1 MAASI
6 LELILA
12 ILERTEAPT
21 DVVTA
26 SILDLASAFKELA
39 TEANEAVAAEKLEL
53 ATHTLELAIEANEAV
68 AAAILELISMVGVA
82 AAMPELI
89 SDLFS
94 EAFAEI
100 EDAAEAMLELASAEI
115 ELANEANEAVAK
127 DILELILYILLLATK
142 LTEETNA

>member
-1 MAASI
+1 VAASI
-6 LELILA
+6 LELISA
-12 ILERTEAPT
+12 ILERIEAPT

-26 SILDLASAFKELA
+26 SILDLASAEIELA
-39 TEANEAVAAEKLEL
+39 TEANEAVTADKLEL
-53 ATHTLELAIEANEAV
+53 AKDTLELATEANEAV

-82 AAMPELI
+82 AAIPELN
-89 SDLFS
+89 SDLLS
-94 EAFAEI
+94 EAFTEI

-142 LTEETNA
+142 PTEETNA